1 MLKTL
6 TTLAAAATF
15 LAAAPGA
22 ATDRTAQFAAEL
34 KKWVEEPCA
43 EVSAAIGV
51 RGHTEANARD
61 IDRQNLAEIIVM
73 SRQHKTMKLA
83 RSMRA
88 SASWQDRR
96 RAYPLMLKLCIG
108 KLIDG
113 IE

>member
-1 MLKTL
+1 
-6 TTLAAAATF
+6 
-15 LAAAPGA
+15 
-22 ATDRTAQFAAEL
+22 
-34 KKWVEEPCA
+34 
-43 EVSAAIGV
+43 
-51 RGHTEANARD
+51 
-61 IDRQNLAEIIVM
+61 M